1 MWLKEEG
8 NRLIP
13 PPVNYQTADGWIM
26 NFYKNPEQM
35 TAHGWREYTREEF
48 DAWYHE
54 HPEPAPPEQTIYS
67 KLAIRRAMRELG
79 IEAKLDALLN
89 ASAQF
94 RADWNDAQEIDL
106 ADPVLLSA
114 LESGTVTAEEI
125 AQIKR
130 VMNGANEANGSNE

>member
-26 NFYKNPEQM
+26 NFYKNPDAM
-35 TAHGWREYTREEF
+35 TAAGWREYTREEF
-48 DAWYHE
+48 DTWYQE

-67 KLAIRRAMRELG
+67 KLAIRRAMRDLN
-79 IEAKLDALLN
+79 IEAKLDNLLN

-94 RADWNDAQEIDL
+94 RADWQDAQEIDL
-106 ADPVLLSA
+106 ADPVLIAA
-114 LESGTVTAEEI
+114 LNAGSITAEEI
-125 AQIKR
+125 TAIKAE
-130 VMNGANEANGSNE
+130 MNRG